1 MWALNLKLKYKCWLY
16 ELVVLQCSWC
26 RALSVYDKAASMIS
40 IIVLVGVFIGRFLP
54 FPTVQAQT
62 SNVTCLPSFNW
73 SDNSL
78 GQSPCLQAAW
88 LQAECNDGDW
98 GVDSLPPDYHY
109 IGPTSDNSTENACIC
124 TTVVYNLLSACGA
137 CQNLIWITWTSW
149 SFFCVD
155 YRYIKEGTYN
165 VTIPYGTSIPA
176 WAFDLPSH
184 HNDTFNISAAKNIGD
199 SPERTGGTLSPT
211 STSTSTPSFTTSGS
225 LLTGYPSSASSS
237 SSPTQ
242 SGGSRGSTSNVG
254 AIAGG
259 VAGGVVGLALIGLAG
274 FLLLRKRRPPSTVPS
289 QDSDRVLI
297 SSTSAGFSGVSGRGG
312 TTLSG
317 SGPEMVNADN
327 RPRSFPSVYDPNDPS
342 TYPTTPSQATGSNH
356 LSFPAPALER
366 DPVAKYSGVPE
377 L

>member
-1 MWALNLKLKYKCWLY
+1 
-16 ELVVLQCSWC
+16 
-26 RALSVYDKAASMIS
+26 MIS
-40 IIVLVGVFIGRFLP
+40 IIVLVGVFIAHHLTL
-54 FPTVQAQT
+54 PTVQAQT

-88 LQAECNDGDW
+88 LQAECNDGSW
-98 GVDSLPPDYHY
+98 WVNTIPPTYHY
-109 IGPTSDNSTENACIC
+109 IGPTQDNSTENACIC

-137 CQNLIWITWTSW
+137 CQNRTWISWTSW
-149 SFFCVD
+149 SFYCVD
-155 YRYIKEGTYN
+155 YRDIKEGTYN
-165 VTIPYGTSIPA
+165 VTIPYGSSIPA
-176 WAFDLPSH
+176 WAFDLPSN
-184 HNDTFNISAAKNIGD
+184 HNDTFNISAAQDIGD
-199 SPERTGGTLSPT
+199 SPERPGSTPSPT

-225 LLTGYPSSASSS
+225 LLTGYPSSASIS

-242 SGGSRGSTSNVG
+242 SGGSRASTSNVG

-297 SSTSAGFSGVSGRGG
+297 SPSSAGFSGLSGRGG
-312 TTLSG
+312 MVLNG
-317 SGPEMVNADN
+317 SGPEMVNAGN
-327 RPRSFPSVYDPNDPS
+327 RPLSFPGVYDPNDPS
-342 TYPTTPSQATGSNH
+342 TYPSTPTPSPSQATGSNH
-356 LSFPAPALER
+356 PSFPVPAFER
-366 DPVAKYSGVPE
+366 DPAAKYSGVPE